1 MSRLFP
7 YVLSSILAWMLCAS
21 VMAETTIQHDLVVT
35 LEPQDGYLAVQDRIR
50 LPQPIAAHESELS
63 FTLNAGLVPTVVDPP
78 ARLVVRNRQTQ
89 EPAALIRYS
98 VILPKG
104 ATGLTLRYQG
114 RLAQRPADTERSA
127 AVEDHFTAG
136 HIGPEGVYLS
146 GASHWFPRLDNG
158 LVSFSLEVDLPT
170 GWTAV
175 SQGKRSVGKSRSARS
190 VVRWVEN
197 QPQDDV
203 MLVANRFHVYQ
214 RHTQH
219 AGAYAFLL
227 RPERELAHRYLQA
240 TARYVDLYTRLIGP
254 YPYAKFALVEN
265 FRETGYGFP
274 SFTLL
279 GSRVVRLP
287 FIIHTSYPHEILHN
301 WWGNGVYVDYAS
313 GNWSEGLTAYLADY
327 LIQEQRGQAVEHR
340 RSALQKYRNYVGREQ
355 DFALGEFRAKH
366 GEASE
371 AVGYNKALMFF
382 HMLRRRLG
390 ERAFIDGL
398 RQFYTQQR
406 FRVAGYSDLQA
417 AFEAAS
423 GLDLQQDF
431 DQWVNRVGAP
441 ALHVRDVRVQETAGG
456 YQLTARLEQSQDD
469 PAYRLQVPVAVQLEG
484 RDDAL
489 RHELLMS
496 EKNLEVNLTFPTR
509 PIRFAVDPEFDL
521 FRRLDTAEIP
531 PALGELF
538 GSDQALFVL
547 PATAP
552 DTLREAYRGLVS
564 HFGAGRVITDTN
576 AEPLPADR
584 PVWILGWENRHRAAL
599 AHELLAVGV
608 SFEPQGV
615 RIHGELRDRDEECVV
630 LVGRRTGGE
639 SAALAWIGCEN
650 PKAFAGLTRKLPHY
664 GKYGYLSFAGSQ
676 PRNVLKGQWR
686 VSASPLN
693 VTLRPTPDDHPLRL
707 EQRPSLIDT
716 IDAP

>member
-1 MSRLFP
+1 
-7 YVLSSILAWMLCAS
+7 
-21 VMAETTIQHDLVVT
+21 
-35 LEPQDGYLAVQDRIR
+35 
-50 LPQPIAAHESELS
+50 
-63 FTLNAGLVPTVVDPP
+63 
-78 ARLVVRNRQTQ
+78 
-89 EPAALIRYS
+89 
-98 VILPKG
+98 
-104 ATGLTLRYQG
+104 
-114 RLAQRPADTERSA
+114 
-127 AVEDHFTAG
+127 
-136 HIGPEGVYLS
+136 
-146 GASHWFPRLDNG
+146 
-158 LVSFSLEVDLPT
+158 
-170 GWTAV
+170 
-175 SQGKRSVGKSRSARS
+175 
-190 VVRWVEN
+190 
-197 QPQDDV
+197 
-203 MLVANRFHVYQ
+203 
-214 RHTQH
+214 
-219 AGAYAFLL
+219 
-227 RPERELAHRYLQA
+227 
-240 TARYVDLYTRLIGP
+240 
-254 YPYAKFALVEN
+254 LVEN

-279 GSRVVRLP
+279 GSRVIRLP

-327 LIQEQRGQAVEHR
+327 LIREERGQGVEYR
-340 RSALQKYRNYVGREQ
+340 RSALQKYRNYVGQEQ

-390 ERAFIDGL
+390 ERVFIDGL
-398 RQFYTQQR
+398 RRFYTEQR

-417 AFEAAS
+417 AFEAES
-423 GLDLQQDF
+423 GLELQQDF
-431 DQWVNRVGAP
+431 DQWVSRVGAP
-441 ALHVRDVRVQETAGG
+441 TLHVRDVHVRETAGG

-484 RDDAL
+484 RDDGL

-547 PATAP
+547 PAAAP

-564 HFGAGRVITDTN
+564 RFGAGRVITDTN

-599 AHELLAVGV
+599 AHEFLAEDV

-630 LVGRRTGGE
+630 LVARRDRGE

-650 PKAFAGLTRKLPHY
+650 PEAFAGLARKLPHY
-664 GKYGYLSFAGSQ
+664 SKYGYLSFAGSE
-676 PRNVLKGQWR
+676 PANVLKGQWR

-693 VTLRPTPDDHPLRL
+693 VTLRPTPDNHPLRL
-707 EQRPSLIDT
+707 EQRRSLIDT